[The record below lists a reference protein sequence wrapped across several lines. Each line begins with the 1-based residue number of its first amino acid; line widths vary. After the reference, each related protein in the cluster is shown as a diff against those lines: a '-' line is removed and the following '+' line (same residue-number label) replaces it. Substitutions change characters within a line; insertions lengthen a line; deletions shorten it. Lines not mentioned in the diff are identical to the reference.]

1 MRHIQPI
8 SILRFFVLYLIFQSF
23 VVLGDINIEGKDLE
37 QPQNREN
44 KECYDNPD
52 QKGFPLGIIEQN
64 YYQISN
70 V

>member
-8 SILRFFVLYLIFQSF
+8 SILRFFVLHLIFQSF

-44 KECYDNPD
+44 KECYDNVD
-52 QKGFPLGIIEQN
+52 QKGFPLGIIELN
-64 YYQISN
+64 Y
-70 V
+70 